1 MSPAKTFLIAFGTV
15 VLAAMVGCETGG
27 YSKLD
32 GEWCY
37 VVLGGIG
44 DKPKPRKLH
53 ADNDTFQVYSRHGY
67 AKDKDCV
74 FFKGRKVENGDAN
87 SFHVEEND
95 YARDANH
102 VYLRGVIVQRANP
115 ASFRQLEYP
124 YGRDEKLAFCGTLPM
139 TVDNIDRFRVTKT
152 SENVHSSL
160 AGFDSIGYLDN
171 YHEELDP
178 NIDLVYGVKCRARTD
193 HQRFQGPIRI
203 E

>member
-1 MSPAKTFLIAFGTV
+1 MNPAKTFLIAFGTV

-53 ADNDTFQVYSRHGY
+53 ADNDTFQVYSKHGY
-67 AKDKDCV
+67 AKDQNRV
-74 FFKGRKVENGDAN
+74 FFEGHEIEGAHSA
-87 SFHVEEND
+87 SFRIDEFE
-95 YARDANH
+95 YARDENH
-102 VYLRGVIVQRANP
+102 VYLQGVIVQRADP
-115 ASFRQLEYP
+115 ATFLILASP
-124 YGRDEKLAFCGTLPM
+124 YGKDHKLAFCGTLPL
-139 TVDNIDRFRVTKT
+139 TVDDVDSFRVTQ
-152 SENVHSSL
+152 SGAIGVWSA
-160 AGFDSIGYLDN
+160 AGFHVGDLDN